1 MYVQRGWRE
10 PGEVSLINSEIADC
24 HATWEGGA
32 VWVDGGEV
40 SLLGSKISSCTAKE
54 VRVMIEIESSSAGV
68 VTPSCLPAQR
78 RAAQCTCKG
87 AGVSLAR

>member
-40 SLLGSKISSCTAKE
+40 SLLGSKISSCSAAE
-54 VRVMIEIESSSAGV
+54 VR
-68 VTPSCLPAQR
+68 
-78 RAAQCTCKG
+78 KG
-87 AGVSLAR
+87 